1 MVKYVVGDQLCVKI
15 INFFIKKIFSIII
28 MVYRGFPS
36 LTPTYGLGSSARTGT
51 AILISSP
58 RTKLG
63 SQGRI
68 YAWMKQKGQGQQ
80 YIYFLKNAIGPIPN
94 VNPWT
99 AI

>member
-1 MVKYVVGDQLCVKI
+1 MPYGYPV
-15 INFFIKKIFSIII
+15 
-28 MVYRGFPS
+28 
-36 LTPTYGLGSSARTGT
+36 LTPAYGLGSSGRTGV
-51 AILISSP
+51 ALAISSP

-68 YAWMKQKGQGQQ
+68 YAYYRSRGQGYEYEQ
-80 YIYFLKNAIGPIPN
+80 YLINALGIKNLPK

>member
-36 LTPTYGLGSSARTGT
+36 LTPTYGLGSSARTGS

-68 YAWMKQKGQGQQ
+68 YAWMKDNGQGPQ
-80 YIYFLKNAIGPIPN
+80 YISFLEKILKYNPKAK
-94 VNPWT
+94 PWT
-99 AI
+99 SI